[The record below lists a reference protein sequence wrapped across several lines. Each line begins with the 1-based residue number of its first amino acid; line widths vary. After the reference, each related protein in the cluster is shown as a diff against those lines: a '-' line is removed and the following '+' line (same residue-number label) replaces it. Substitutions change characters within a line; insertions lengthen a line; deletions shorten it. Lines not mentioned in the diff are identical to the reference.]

1 MADVAV
7 AGKKVHVH
15 YKGTFED
22 GKVFDS
28 SEGKDPLQFELG
40 AKQVI
45 AGFEAAIEGMKAGE
59 KKTIHLEA
67 DEAYGPH
74 NPQLVQEV
82 PKESLGEIKDKVKK
96 DMIIGMHH
104 PAAPQPIPARVIEV
118 GDATIKIDLNPPLAG
133 KALNFELELV
143 KVE

>member
-1 MADVAV
+1 MGEVAV

-15 YKGTFED
+15 YKGTFDD
-22 GKVFDS
+22 GTVFDS
-28 SEGKDPLQFELG
+28 SEGKEPLQFEMG
-40 AKQVI
+40 ASQVI
-45 AGFEAAIEGMKAGE
+45 AGFEAAIEGMEEGD

-67 DEAYGPH
+67 SEAYGEH
-74 NPQLVQEV
+74 NPQLMQEV

-118 GDATIKIDLNPPLAG
+118 GDKTIKLDLNPPLAG